1 MEDEKKELEG
11 QDLSRKEQSKIQRIK
26 GFVCRN
32 RRKIMIIIGSFVAIG
47 GAAIFFRKNPEYCE
61 RAMRNLRKPINVG
74 SSGLTNMKGLLE
86 NDQPSLLEASK
97 EALPEPVD
105 VDLSQTFS
113 ARRIGKQTGK
123 TAQEINKLLKEH
135 GFMEG
140 EPGFYKPTAK
150 GEPFC
155 VEKFDGNGYGG
166 FAARSWSW
174 LEWSKDVIP
183 QLGLEDPEEYLK
195 WVNRNRLSLG
205 LEPFEKL
212 D

>member
-11 QDLSRKEQSKIQRIK
+11 QDLNRKEQSKIQRIK

-32 RRKIMIIIGSFVAIG
+32 RKKIMIIVGSFVAIG
-47 GAAIFFRKNPEYCE
+47 GAAIFFKKNPEYCE
-61 RAMRNLRKPINVG
+61 RVMRNLRKPINVG
-74 SSGLTNMKGLLE
+74 GSGLTDMKGLLE
-86 NDQPSLLEASK
+86 NDQPSLLEAAK
-97 EALPEPVD
+97 EALSESVD

-113 ARRIGKQTGK
+113 ATRIGKQTGNS
-123 TAQEINKLLKEH
+123 AQKINKLLKEH
-135 GFMEG
+135 GFMEDG
-140 EPGFYKPTAK
+140 PGYYIPTAK

-155 VEKFDGNGYGG
+155 VEKFKGNGYGG

-174 LEWSKDVIP
+174 LEWSKDIIP

-195 WVNRNRLSLG
+195 SVNENRLCLG